1 MEFILTGGRIYS
13 GGSLKPMNLAVS
25 ESCISALSP
34 QPLSTDGKTVFSVA
48 SATFASAPIA
58 SAFILPGLTD
68 VHVHLREPG
77 FLYKET
83 MKTGTAAAARGGY
96 TTVCAMPNLSPC
108 PDTVSHL
115 AEVLAPIRRDAKIH
129 VLPYGTLTLGEAGRV
144 MSQMKGMQ
152 PWVFAFSDDGKGV
165 QSEEMMRQV
174 LCEARRIDALVCA
187 HCEDNALVKNGVIHD
202 GAFAKK
208 HGIAGISSESEWR
221 PIERDLALVREIGA
235 RYHVCH
241 VSCKESVALIRK
253 AKREGLSVTCETAP
267 HYLLLCQDDLKDDG
281 RFKMN
286 PPLRDKADRE
296 ALVEGILDGT
306 IDVIATDH
314 APHAAHEKAQGLR
327 GSLMGIV
334 GLETALPLL
343 YTEFVKTKILTFEK
357 LMEILHDNAL
367 KLFGL
372 GSNLE
377 IGAPA
382 DLTVFDPEC
391 RYTINPA
398 DFASM
403 GKSTPFEGRDV
414 YGKIRMTAVGGEI
427 VWKERDFG

>member
-1 MEFILTGGRIYS
+1 MKMGFILSGGKVYH
-13 GGSLKPMNLAVS
+13 GGSLRPMDIAVS
-25 ESCISALSP
+25 NGRISALSP
-34 QPLSTDGKTVFSVA
+34 QPLFTDEKTVFSVA
-48 SATFASAPIA
+48 SATLIPMFV
-58 SAFILPGLTD
+58 LPGLTD

-83 MKTGTAAAARGGY
+83 IKSGTLAAAKGGY

-115 AEVLAPIRRDAKIH
+115 AEVLAPIRSVAKIH
-129 VLPYGTLTLGEAGRV
+129 VLPYGTLTLGQAGRV
-144 MSQMKGMQ
+144 ISQMAGMQ
-152 PWVFAFSDDGKGV
+152 PWVFAFSDDGRGV

-174 LCEARRIDALVCA
+174 LTEAKRIDALVCA
-187 HCEDNALVKNGVIHD
+187 HCEDNALVKNGVVHD
-202 GAFAKK
+202 GTYAKK
-208 HGIAGISSESEWR
+208 HGLAGICSESEWR
-221 PIERDLALVREIGA
+221 PIERDLALVREMGA

-241 VSCKESVALIRK
+241 VSCKESVQFIRK
-253 AKREGLSVTCETAP
+253 AKAEGLPVTCETAP
-267 HYLLLCQDDLKDDG
+267 HYLILTQDDLKDDG

-286 PPLRDKADRE
+286 PPLREQADRE
-296 ALVEGILDGT
+296 ALIEGISDGT

-314 APHAAHEKAQGLR
+314 APHAAHEKTQGLR
-327 GSLMGIV
+327 GSLMGVV

-343 YTEFVKTKILTFEK
+343 YTEFVKTGMLAFEK
-357 LMEILHDNAL
+357 LMALLHDNAL

-377 IGAPA
+377 IGEPA
-382 DLTVFDPEC
+382 DLTVFDPTC
-391 RYTINPA
+391 KYAINPA
-398 DFASM
+398 EFASM

-414 YGKIRMTAVGGEI
+414 YGKIKMTTVGGEM